1 MARPPKVAMPALTYL
16 RTSSSANVG
25 ADKDSDKRRRQ
36 AIKTIAKHAD
46 YELIEEFYDAAV
58 SGADPI
64 DVRPAF
70 KALLERIMTNG
81 VRTVR
86 AVVATES
93 GIGGEPDAPE
103 RHLGGPATAGSDPKN
118 LPPHV
123 AEREARAS
131 ADYHCC

>member
-25 ADKDSDKRRRQ
+25 ADKDSDKRQRQ

-86 AVVATES
+86 AVVAT
-93 GIGGEPDAPE
+93 
-103 RHLGGPATAGSDPKN
+103 GSD
-118 LPPHV
+118 
-123 AEREARAS
+123 AMG
-131 ADYHCC
+131 